1 MKKILIIPTYNEIDN
16 IESIH
21 KKIRKYNSRI
31 KILFIDDNSPDG
43 TLDKIKFLIKIDKN
57 ILYLSRKRKYGIGSA
72 HKFGIRWATK
82 KKIKLCITMDSDM
95 THDPKL
101 IPKMIKLSN
110 KYDLVQTNRFLDKNS
125 MKSWPLYRIILTKI
139 RYILLYLLLSI
150 KNESSGA
157 FRCYNFN
164 LLNPKL
170 IFLAKNNSYSF
181 FWETIYIFTRN
192 NCKIKELKMIQQ
204 YRTAGSSKIKFTDW
218 SHGLYYLFIIFL
230 KKIINK
236 SYKKLK

>member
-1 MKKILIIPTYNEIDN
+1 
-16 IESIH
+16 
-21 KKIRKYNSRI
+21 
-31 KILFIDDNSPDG
+31 
-43 TLDKIKFLIKIDKN
+43 
-57 ILYLSRKRKYGIGSA
+57 
-72 HKFGIRWATK
+72 
-82 KKIKLCITMDSDM
+82 
-95 THDPKL
+95 
-101 IPKMIKLSN
+101 
-110 KYDLVQTNRFLDKNS
+110 
-125 MKSWPLYRIILTKI
+125 
-139 RYILLYLLLSI
+139 LLLGI

>member
-82 KKIKLCITMDSDM
+82 KK
-95 THDPKL
+95 
-101 IPKMIKLSN
+101 LS
-110 KYDLVQTNRFLDKNS
+110 YVLP
-125 MKSWPLYRIILTKI
+125 WIAI
-139 RYILLYLLLSI
+139 
-150 KNESSGA
+150 
-157 FRCYNFN
+157 
-164 LLNPKL
+164 
-170 IFLAKNNSYSF
+170 
-181 FWETIYIFTRN
+181 
-192 NCKIKELKMIQQ
+192 
-204 YRTAGSSKIKFTDW
+204 
-218 SHGLYYLFIIFL
+218 
-230 KKIINK
+230 
-236 SYKKLK
+236 